1 MRIIKISSLIHIVIV
16 AFLTL
21 AILGGNGF
29 TQQDQ
34 LSDKKVAQAIESK
47 LLNDEL
53 IASNNIDVE
62 TNNGIVTLS
71 GWVANLFSKERSAEL
86 ARTIKGVRSVI
97 NDIAVKPN
105 PRTDEDIAK
114 EVKDA
119 LTFDPATEA
128 YEINVTVDNGM
139 VTLTGTVD
147 SRQEKKL
154 TKEVVK
160 GVKGIKAIKNNI
172 EVRLREVRS
181 DAEIETEIER
191 QFEIDPW
198 INDEYV
204 NVEVNDGEVTLKGKV
219 LSAT

>member
-1 MRIIKISSLIHIVIV
+1 M
-16 AFLTL
+16 
-21 AILGGNGF
+21 
-29 TQQDQ
+29 
-34 LSDKKVAQAIESK
+34 
-47 LLNDEL
+47 
-53 IASNNIDVE
+53 
-62 TNNGIVTLS
+62 
-71 GWVANLFSKERSAEL
+71 
-86 ARTIKGVRSVI
+86 
-97 NDIAVKPN
+97 KPN

-219 LSAT
+219 LSGA